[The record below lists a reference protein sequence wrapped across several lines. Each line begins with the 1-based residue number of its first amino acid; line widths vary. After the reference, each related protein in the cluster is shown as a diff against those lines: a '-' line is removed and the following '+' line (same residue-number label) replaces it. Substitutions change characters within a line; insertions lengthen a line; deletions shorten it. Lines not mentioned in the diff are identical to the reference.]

1 MKYETVRTALDPEA
15 VRKALT
21 EAWILK
27 FGVQPSSD
35 SITVLLA
42 QIAQETGWRACWNWN
57 LGNVKAGPGQ
67 DYCELA
73 GVWEINSK
81 GERVDLPKGAP
92 GTQFRAFA
100 TLELGITAYLGVM
113 FKRFASAWPAVL
125 AGDPHEFAVL
135 LRKAKYYTAPLAE
148 YSRGV
153 VSHFEQL
160 REPPL
165 RTKAQISVV
174 LNRLGY
180 DTTDY
185 IAAVKMFQKEH
196 MSQADADGIVGP
208 KTRGVLRVALEQ
220 CS

>member
-35 SITVLLA
+35 SVTVLLSH
-42 QIAQETGWRACWNWN
+42 IAQETGWRACWNWN
-57 LGNVKAGPGQ
+57 LGNVKAAPGQ
-67 DYCELA
+67 DFCELV
-73 GVWEINSK
+73 GVWELDAH
-81 GERVDLPKGAP
+81 GHRVDLAKGAP

-100 TLELGITAYLGVM
+100 TLEMGVMAYLAVIA
-113 FKRFASAWPAVL
+113 KRFASAWPAVL
-125 AGDPHEFAVL
+125 AGDPHEYAVL
-135 LRKAKYYTAPLAE
+135 LKKARYYTDSVEHYAQGL
-148 YSRGV
+148 

-160 REPPL
+160 REPAL
-165 RTKAQISVV
+165 RTKEQIVVV

-180 DTTDY
+180 ATTDY
-185 IAAVKMFQKEH
+185 IAAVKTFQREH
-196 MSQADADGIVGP
+196 MSEADADGIVGP
-208 KTRGVLRVALEQ
+208 KTRATLRVALEQ